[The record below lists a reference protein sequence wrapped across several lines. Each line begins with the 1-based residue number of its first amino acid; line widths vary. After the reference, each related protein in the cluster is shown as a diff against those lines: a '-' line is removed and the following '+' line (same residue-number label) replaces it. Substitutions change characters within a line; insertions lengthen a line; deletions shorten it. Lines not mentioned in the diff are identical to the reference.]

1 MEKGKNYKYF
11 TEITGST
18 KVHSIKSD
26 FTIKIKNEIIY
37 KGVDEENNLHRFLV
51 KEIEYDLSKYEDPI
65 MAQIAEMTNKIC
77 SIYQELDIGVNGTG
91 TIKKMYNKND
101 IRKKWQLIKEWL
113 TNKHPLESY
122 DIIRAKELEL
132 SNDDLE
138 LKNVGFIHF
147 LQQYFYIFGR
157 QANSTSTSYIR
168 KDEMDRFGA
177 GIVIPITLGFT
188 QKNED
193 GKLVKRF
200 EGKMTREENVIGR
213 LRNFAKDK
221 FMHPEYTM
229 KGKYTYE
236 DNLLAESDFT
246 ITEELGEHYYTHT
259 FLHLKL
265 EE

>member
-1 MEKGKNYKYF
+1 MEKEKNYKYV
-11 TEITGST
+11 TEITGTT
-18 KVHSIKSD
+18 KVQTIKSD
-26 FTIKIKNEIIY
+26 YTIKVKNEIIY
-37 KGVDEENNLHRFLV
+37 KGVDESNNLHRFLV
-51 KEIEYDLSKYEDPI
+51 KETQYELSQYEDPI

-77 SIYQELDIGVNGTG
+77 SIYNELDIGVDGTG
-91 TIKKMYNKND
+91 TLKKMYNKND

-113 TNKHPLESY
+113 TNAHPLESY

-147 LQQYFYIFGR
+147 LQQYFFIYGR
-157 QANSTSTSYIR
+157 KANELSTSYIR
-168 KDEMDRFGA
+168 KDEMDRFG
-177 GIVIPITLGFT
+177 GGVVIPITLGLT
-188 QKNED
+188 QKIEVN
-193 GKLVKRF
+193 KTIKRF
-200 EGKMTREENVIGR
+200 EGKMTRDENVIGR

-221 FMHPEYTM
+221 FMHPEYSM

-236 DNLLAESDFT
+236 DNLLIESDFT
-246 ITEELGEHYYTHT
+246 ITEELGEHYYSHS